1 MFLPLIPCII
11 SPTSPDKTNIIILV
25 KGKDSLLLINLN
37 FYLFIIIIKFSG
49 GWVLLYRVQ
58 MDSIFPCVAY
68 FLSGHVFSKSCILDM

>member
-1 MFLPLIPCII
+1 MFLLLIPFII

-25 KGKDSLLLINLN
+25 KGKESLLLINLN
-37 FYLFIIIIKFSG
+37 FIYLSLLFCFSG

-58 MDSIFPCVAY
+58 MDSIFPCVVY